1 VVQPGFKKGSTVFS
15 SAREFCVPFCWVQKR
30 KRILLSFHDCPLHL
44 CSCDNV
50 HCCWIFTVQ
59 YFASFK
65 VLLEYCYSW
74 FLLRFSRPEQ
84 KNVDLVLSVL
94 VQNKLKNLKKL
105 VWCVKKKT
113 SMLTVGSFSN
123 PYWQEVAPF
132 QITPWQ
138 DGAEGNRSFNL
149 RIMQNMSYRWHWQW
163 WWSDCIYHPIHTS
176 LRLEPQPEKETCKP
190 KGKCPA
196 VLGYFLLIL
205 WGVIPEEDFDDNYLW
220 LVY

>member
-1 VVQPGFKKGSTVFS
+1 MWVLCAFLQGTEKEKNFAFLSWLPPASVFLWQ
-15 SAREFCVPFCWVQKR
+15 C
-30 KRILLSFHDCPLHL
+30 ILLLNFYRTAFCFFS
-44 CSCDNV
+44 N
-50 HCCWIFTVQ
+50 
-59 YFASFK
+59 FK

-84 KNVDLVLSVL
+84 NFFVPVLSVL

-105 VWCVKKKT
+105 VWCIKKIFF
-113 SMLTVGSFSN
+113 MLTVRSFSN
-123 PYWQEVAPF
+123 PYWQEVTPF
-132 QITPWQ
+132 QIKPWQ
-138 DGAEGNRSFNL
+138 NGAEGDRNFNL
-149 RIMQNMSYRWHWQW
+149 RIMQNMSYRWRWQW

-196 VLGYFLLIL
+196 VLGCFLLIL
-205 WGVIPEEDFDDNYLW
+205 WGAIPEEDFDDNYLW